1 MIYYNLFIY
10 IIYSLI
16 KKDMSSEKINVIKI
30 NNYTQHSNRSF
41 KACNGIEKSQ
51 S

>member
-1 MIYYNLFIY
+1 MIYYNLH
-10 IIYSLI
+10 

-30 NNYTQHSNRSF
+30 NNNYTQHSNRSF
-41 KACNGIEKSQ
+41 KVCNGIEKSQ